1 MVPCALDPSCWD
13 DASSP
18 SDVDIAFDNSTS
30 QESELFY
37 GFAFWEFC
45 DLFRIRELE

>member
-18 SDVDIAFDNSTS
+18 SDVDVAFDNSTS
-30 QESELFY
+30 QESELLY
-37 GFAFWEFC
+37 VFAFPGFC
-45 DLFRIRELE
+45 DLPRVRD